1 MTLRHLAL
9 KTSEVKVPTSMLGNS
24 KDNGDNQNLLMSLI
38 ASSLFYFSSFFIM
51 PSLADYF

>member
-9 KTSEVKVPTSMLGNS
+9 KTNEVKVPISMLGNS

-38 ASSLFYFSSFFIM
+38 VSSLFLLQFI
-51 PSLADYF
+51 LYNV